1 MLRFREHMHDR
12 TIQNF
17 ADALWEAS
25 IVDSGYYVADQIPVT
40 LRPKSSGSSA
50 KIVQKIMELESSL
63 DKNSLFFV
71 LGNVPDTINHAIVV
85 GDADVTCYLRTE
97 ISSGSVFFQI
107 SSTTGAIQNAFNKS
121 KIQKKANVYRWK
133 DGKEQEIE
141 AHKLSAA
148 ESTELYEVTVAVG
161 LGVSNTSKLEKW
173 VKQGEFVIDEQN
185 AILDGNAIDDFF
197 GDMNDAISTLGLVTY
212 TYRRELAVWY
222 LNSIMGIL
230 QSSLGFRQKYSS
242 VFPVTD
248 ILWDKIDTDYKFN
261 WFRDVGGAVDKKMIG
276 KKKENTADV
285 VTFTGATWASIKG
298 NPKNYT
304 MTTDDNGVISLME
317 GDKEKCKILQLSLK
331 LSKSGAQGGKS
342 IVALTGLGYYDK
354 EDRYEIEDFFFSGKE
369 PKVQPVRTESQLANI
384 NDALL
389 VEFIKFDTIK
399 GYLKKGINF
408 VQSVLS
414 KLFSKVKKAV
424 WSLVD
429 KLTSPSFM
437 NRSLD
442 KLNRDLNKGLM
453 TEALRKQQLDWDKSL
468 SGNSKRWAEWKD
480 RAISHL
486 KRYSVAL
493 DKNTTELFIG
503 ESATGVSKLISNIN
517 NLKYSQTI
525 LLNVPVN
532 VIAMDIFGRIAKDI
546 VKSKNAFVDTI
557 RIFNSLSFDISMG
570 DSEMPIIKV
579 YGVNWTKKISTE
591 YEVVKRAN
599 LNTKGIEEIQS
610 KNQPLG
616 GFTAEPSIQGGGTYL
631 ATYMYIFYEYHA
643 EGDSGKILYKKM
655 QVRPDKGGIAAESYP
670 QNYIWDNG
678 FKEDK

>member
-1 MLRFREHMHDR
+1 MLRFKEHMYDR

-141 AHKLSAA
+141 AHKLSPA

-212 TYRRELAVWY
+212 TYRRELAIWY

-230 QSSLGFRQKYSS
+230 QSALGFRQKYSS

-261 WFRDVGGAVDKKMIG
+261 WFRDVGGAVDKKTIG

-298 NPKNYT
+298 NPENYT

-369 PKVQPVRTESQLANI
+369 PKVQPVRTESQLVDI
-384 NDALL
+384 NDSLL

-486 KRYSVAL
+486 KKYSVAL

-503 ESATGVSKLISNIN
+503 ESATGVSKLISNIK

>member
-1 MLRFREHMHDR
+1 MLRFKEHMYDR

-141 AHKLSAA
+141 AHKLSPA

-212 TYRRELAVWY
+212 SYRRELAVWY

-230 QSSLGFRQKYSS
+230 QSALGFRQKYSS

-248 ILWDKIDTDYKFN
+248 ILWDNIDTEYKFN
-261 WFRDVGGAVDKKMIG
+261 WFRNVGGAVDKKMIG

-285 VTFTGATWASIKG
+285 VTFSGATWSSIKG
-298 NPKNYT
+298 NPENYT
-304 MTTDDNGVISLME
+304 MITDDNGVISLME

-369 PKVQPVRTESQLANI
+369 PKVQPVRTESHLADI